1 MGFFL
6 IFRIHNTKMN
16 TTTPKSP
23 YSIDLKLILIH
34 FLLLISSY
42 LIYKNFAYTPEK
54 KDMSG
59 IFFMLI
65 SVLGGIVG
73 LIVLAVSLP
82 RLDRTVRNLSMYKFF
97 LAFLY
102 WVSSTVIFIFFGI
115 SRLFYNNPLVLF
127 VFVLIFYS
135 CIYFSVVRI
144 ADMRKKDWLVLGG
157 IFGAFVLLFFLPK
170 I

>member
-6 IFRIHNTKMN
+6 ISRIHNTKMN

-102 WVSSTVIFIFFGI
+102 WVSSTVIFD
-115 SRLFYNNPLVLF
+115 V
-127 VFVLIFYS
+127 
-135 CIYFSVVRI
+135 C
-144 ADMRKKDWLVLGG
+144 
-157 IFGAFVLLFFLPK
+157 
-170 I
+170 

>member
-1 MGFFL
+1 
-6 IFRIHNTKMN
+6 
-16 TTTPKSP
+16 
-23 YSIDLKLILIH
+23 
-34 FLLLISSY
+34 
-42 LIYKNFAYTPEK
+42 
-54 KDMSG
+54 MSG